1 MILQNRIIWSD
12 NGTLKNLSLILNNH
26 ISGTQVLP
34 IVGAQDYIYLGSD
47 APFNH
52 RWLEVVTPNTESLSL
67 SVEYWDGKNWVTCV
81 EVINETV
88 DTTGTKSFN
97 KSGLI
102 TWVPDKKKSGWSADD
117 TNDGSSNV
125 ITGLSTVTI
134 YDLFWV
140 RLKFTG
146 TATLT
151 TEVSFLGHKFSN
163 DEDLYSLY
171 PEFETTE
178 AKERFKDALT
188 TWDSLHFEAA
198 KQIIRELKSD
208 RVINSGNQVLEVEV
222 FKLPA
227 IHKVAELIFSAYGT
241 DWEKDKQ
248 QALIEFK
255 KAMKVDL
262 FNVDLDQDGR
272 LSPIES
278 KARAGLL
285 FR

>member
-1 MILQNRIIWSD
+1 MILQNRVIWSD
-12 NGTLKNLSLILNNH
+12 NGTLKNLSLICNNH

-67 SVEYWDGKNWVTCV
+67 SVEYWDGKNWVACV
-81 EVINETV
+81 EVIDETV
-88 DTTGTKSFN
+88 DTNGAKSFN
-97 KSGLI
+97 KSGFI
-102 TWVPDKKKSGWSADD
+102 TWVPDRKKSGWSADD

-146 TATLT
+146 TATVT
-151 TEVSFLGHKFSN
+151 TEISFLGHKFSN

-178 AKERFKDALT
+178 AKVRFKDALT

-222 FKLPA
+222 FKLPS

-272 LSPIES
+272 LSPIEA